1 VPRHDLAVPDP
12 DGDPES
18 HVEVTADEPGSGAG
32 VVASGARVVV
42 VQLPG
47 TALDRPVGP
56 PGVDPTA
63 WTRALVEDT
72 CELAAGLAGV
82 VVVLA
87 GDPAA
92 LRAHADLV
100 WPGTPTVALTGT
112 RTPLDQLLAA
122 VAGAIA
128 VVVLPPDV
136 PDLPGLL
143 VGKLFRDLGTADLAL
158 CPSAGGGLAAFGIR
172 LPPADWVVAADPGP
186 GSDPAVLDA
195 AAPTPT
201 SCRTVPGWHR
211 LRRPGDLS
219 RLDPGLEGWDSTR
232 ALLSGRPLG

>member
-1 VPRHDLAVPDP
+1 
-12 DGDPES
+12 
-18 HVEVTADEPGSGAG
+18 
-32 VVASGARVVV
+32 
-42 VQLPG
+42 
-47 TALDRPVGP
+47 
-56 PGVDPTA
+56 
-63 WTRALVEDT
+63 
-72 CELAAGLAGV
+72 
-82 VVVLA
+82 VVLA